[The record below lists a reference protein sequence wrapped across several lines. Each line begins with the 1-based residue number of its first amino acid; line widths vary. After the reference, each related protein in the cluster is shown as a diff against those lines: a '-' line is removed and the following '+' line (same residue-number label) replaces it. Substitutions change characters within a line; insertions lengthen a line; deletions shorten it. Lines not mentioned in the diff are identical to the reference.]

1 MMKVAFINQPFD
13 QIYGG
18 NRNSISLWSYRAAI
32 ELKRDHEVSIFG
44 VSFGQNE
51 CIFEDGIT
59 YRGFDISAD
68 NRWYKILR
76 LLKLFYKGSKA
87 FFATPWYYRIYYRSL
102 VSEVAKGGFDVIHIH
117 NFPQVVQWVRRQS
130 PKSAIVLHMHCDWL
144 IQLHR
149 PWIVAALDKTDLVIG
164 CSDYIVNGI
173 KAAFPEFSEKCRRIY
188 NGFDSEGFYKTP
200 KLEPPSGATPP
211 YLLYVG
217 RGSPEK
223 GLHLATRAFQA
234 LAEKTADLSLVCI
247 GTVASAQ
254 RAFLYDLVDADVR
267 NDMTPAMYEPYEEY
281 VFEGISPAVK
291 KRIQMIDYIDY
302 EGLVGYY
309 QNAELLVVPTVCHE
323 AFGMP
328 VLEAIAC
335 GTPIVASRCG
345 GIPDFFKDEVDGYL
359 FKRGDL
365 QSLIQKIEMTL
376 KNPLPLRP
384 DTERAN
390 SLELFSWQKIAG
402 ELSDSYQ
409 SILSEVKV

>member
-1 MMKVAFINQPFD
+1 
-13 QIYGG
+13 
-18 NRNSISLWSYRAAI
+18 
-32 ELKRDHEVSIFG
+32 
-44 VSFGQNE
+44 
-51 CIFEDGIT
+51 
-59 YRGFDISAD
+59 
-68 NRWYKILR
+68 
-76 LLKLFYKGSKA
+76 
-87 FFATPWYYRIYYRSL
+87 
-102 VSEVAKGGFDVIHIH
+102 
-117 NFPQVVQWVRRQS
+117 
-130 PKSAIVLHMHCDWL
+130 
-144 IQLHR
+144 
-149 PWIVAALDKTDLVIG
+149 
-164 CSDYIVNGI
+164 
-173 KAAFPEFSEKCRRIY
+173 
-188 NGFDSEGFYKTP
+188 
-200 KLEPPSGATPP
+200 
-211 YLLYVG
+211 
-217 RGSPEK
+217 
-223 GLHLATRAFQA
+223 

-390 SLELFSWQKIAG
+390 GLELFSWQKIAG